1 MYVIHY
7 PIELSS
13 DASLNQIWYDGNP
26 MPNFDEGT
34 LKYRLTL
41 PYGTGRLGNITVT
54 RKEDAQNVDIR
65 IFGDTLCTIRVVAED
80 GVTEQTYEVR
90 FQYALSPNALLANLA
105 IDGASL
111 EGFSPD
117 SADYSVLIPSDEE
130 LPVLTWQTA
139 EDGQTVDVDTV
150 SVLIEGRPQVTYL
163 ITVTAPD
170 GENIFE
176 YTVTFN
182 YMKKSIT
189 FLSDLLVRGRTIATA
204 DGFDY
209 DFDPDSLTYSI
220 VYPIGSDSTLYF
232 SSDDVTY
239 ILGDEDEDVTIT
251 QQDADVRTIRV
262 TVMAENG
269 TDIRSYAIIQSTLLS
284 DNSRV
289 RMIYLDGK
297 PLADFT
303 PDVFEYTYYLYEGQT
318 PPEVTF
324 EPEDSLAIAYP
335 CMSLIGLES

>member
-1 MYVIHY
+1 M
-7 PIELSS
+7 
-13 DASLNQIWYDGNP
+13 
-26 MPNFDEGT
+26 
-34 LKYRLTL
+34 
-41 PYGTGRLGNITVT
+41 
-54 RKEDAQNVDIR
+54 
-65 IFGDTLCTIRVVAED
+65 
-80 GVTEQTYEVR
+80 
-90 FQYALSPNALLANLA
+90 
-105 IDGASL
+105 
-111 EGFSPD
+111 
-117 SADYSVLIPSDEE
+117 
-130 LPVLTWQTA
+130 
-139 EDGQTVDVDTV
+139 
-150 SVLIEGRPQVTYL
+150 
-163 ITVTAPD
+163 TAPD

-335 CMSLIGLES
+335 VTPGVVDEQAWLVICEAQDGTTSYYSVHFDYSDLNTADEPKATDVLVQRIPGSTKVAIASLRANVSVCFYTYEGHRYYYSKLDECDPNNVEIELDGNGQEKLMRVKDPDECQQVTIAPNQIYFYVFFENDKKRISYGKLIITK